1 MSNTEAEETEATMTD
16 DEMDTVNDQIA
27 AIFEG
32 RSLEDVS
39 SIMKI
44 QLAMLVTQASESA
57 EEAIEFLDEIND
69 AAEDMINS
77 YDFAD
82 NKEAE
87 AN

>member
-1 MSNTEAEETEATMTD
+1 MSDMQSEAAEVSMTD
-16 DEMDTVNDQIA
+16 EEMDTVNDQIA

-69 AAEDMINS
+69 AVEDMVNS
-77 YDFAD
+77 YDFD
-82 NKEAE
+82 GSEPEAS
-87 AN
+87 